1 MANSLNKQAIEMYRD
16 GATNKNIRLALGI
29 KDIKLK
35 EILEGHK
42 EGVKAEVL
50 DKYDKESF
58 RDGIKE
64 RICTDYCIKM
74 VDLDEWLGFRN
85 FQKKAKKILAEK
97 NEVHRL
103 KIQNGFSH
111 WVSYIVEK
119 CYLEPL
125 WRNRK

>member
-1 MANSLNKQAIEMYRD
+1 MANSLNKQVIEMYRD

-50 DKYDKESF
+50 DRYDKESF

-64 RICTDYCIKM
+64 RICMDYCIKM
-74 VDLDEWLGFRN
+74 VDLDEWLGFRS

-97 NEVHRL
+97 NEVRRL
-103 KIQNGFSH
+103 RIQNGFSH

>member
-1 MANSLNKQAIEMYRD
+1 MANSLHKQVIEMYRD

-42 EGVKAEVL
+42 EEVKAKVL
-50 DKYDKESF
+50 DRYDKEVF
-58 RDGIKE
+58 RDGVKE
-64 RICTDYCIKM
+64 RICKDYYIKM

-85 FQKKAKKILAEK
+85 FQKKAKKILAKK

-103 KIQNGFSH
+103 RIQNGFSH

-125 WRNRK
+125 WRDKK